1 MGRSLTLSR
10 GEERSVREE
19 EVAEEKATGGVEEE
33 EREKSKKV
41 CNVFSVSG
49 TREEV
54 EDELSKYEM
63 YGRRG

>member
-1 MGRSLTLSR
+1 M
-10 GEERSVREE
+10 REE